1 MLKHRDITLT
11 AIVPVFNE
19 KLFLRESINRLLKE
33 NVVDEIFIIDDCS
46 TDGSNQIIDELTN
59 EYNLI
64 KKFKT
69 SHNKGKG
76 AAIRMIQNSIN
87 TSYSIIHDADL
98 EYFPKDIK
106 KLLSEIDKDEPTF
119 VIGSRFIN
127 NIEPQN
133 YYRTYFANKFLSF
146 LFSFVHRRKVTDI
159 ATCYKLF
166 PNEYFKNT
174 ILESNGFEIE
184 VELVAK
190 YLKKYKNI
198 KEAGIDYESRT
209 YKEGK
214 KIKTLDFFRY
224 IYAIFKF
231 RL

>member
-106 KLLSEIDKDEPTF
+106 KLLSEIDKDVHISISSNKIVFKIEDIIFISKLIDVSFPDYKR
-119 VIGSRFIN
+119 VI
-127 NIEPQN
+127 P
-133 YYRTYFANKFLSF
+133 
-146 LFSFVHRRKVTDI
+146 
-159 ATCYKLF
+159 
-166 PNEYFKNT
+166 KN
-174 ILESNGFEIE
+174 
-184 VELVAK
+184 
-190 YLKKYKNI
+190 
-198 KEAGIDYESRT
+198 
-209 YKEGK
+209 
-214 KIKTLDFFRY
+214 
-224 IYAIFKF
+224 
-231 RL
+231 